1 MKSAEEAMDLG
12 KLSAAKA
19 TDIELT
25 LSDLD

>member
-1 MKSAEEAMDLG
+1 MKSAEEAMDLD
-12 KLSAAKA
+12 KLWAAKA